1 MHKNKFIKA
10 VTTLSAGVL
19 LSVGLGMTTTASQPV
34 QAASTEQTI
43 KVAYPTTDVTV
54 KNANPTLYGFTTDK
68 NNTQGV
74 KFSSNYTAGQT
85 IKVRFKMNLDA
96 TQNGQKVSVP
106 AYYVGNETKDG
117 VSYMKFILASDIEG
131 TPNVPDQTQYQT
143 ELQNKVNEAKTAY
156 EKKQKAAL
164 VKFQKTHKLKYASL
178 KKKSKKTIYYY
189 KVYKKSAKSKKV
201 YFKRT
206 KSKVK
211 AKTIKVDYTVK
222 SGKTTYGH
230 RYGKSNQWVKMSQYK
245 ITKVTY
251 TAK

>member
-19 LSVGLGMTTTASQPV
+19 LSVGLGMTTATSQPV
-34 QAASTEQTI
+34 QAASENKITI
-43 KVAYPTTDVTV
+43 TLPTTNIVV
-54 KNANPTLYGFTTDK
+54 KNANPTLYGFTTNKGD
-68 NNTQGV
+68 NQGI
-74 KFSSNYTAGQT
+74 KFTSNYMAGQT
-85 IKVRFKMNLDA
+85 IQVRFKMNLEA

-131 TPNVPDQTQYQT
+131 TPNVPDYTQYSQD
-143 ELQNKVNEAKTAY
+143 LQNKINEAKTAY
-156 EKKQKAAL
+156 EKKQQSRK
-164 VKFQKTHKLKYASL
+164 VKYASL

-189 KVYKKSAKSKKV
+189 KGYRKSAKSKKFI
-201 YFKRT
+201 FKRT

-245 ITKVTY
+245 ITKMTY
-251 TAK
+251 TTK

>member
-19 LSVGLGMTTTASQPV
+19 LSVGLGMTTATSQPV
-34 QAASTEQTI
+34 QAASTVQTI

-54 KNANPTLYGFTTDK
+54 KNANPTLYGFTTNK
-68 NNTQGV
+68 TNTQGV
-74 KFSSNYTAGQT
+74 KFSSTYTAGQT
-85 IKVRFKMNLDA
+85 IQVRFKINLDG
-96 TQNGQKVSVP
+96 TRNGQSFSVP
-106 AYYVGNETKDG
+106 AYYVGNENKDG
-117 VSYMKFILASDIEG
+117 VSYMKFILASDVEG

-143 ELQNKVNEAKTAY
+143 ELQNKINEAAKREQA
-156 EKKQKAAL
+156 E
-164 VKFQKTHKLKYASL
+164 FQKTHKIKYVSL

-189 KVYKKSAKSKKV
+189 KDYRKSAKSKKFI
-201 YFKRT
+201 FKRT

-245 ITKVTY
+245 ITKMTY
-251 TAK
+251 TTK